1 MGERFSISPHSRL
14 LTPSAPGM
22 TEVVDAL
29 RDGASLRAS
38 QSTPD
43 DPIRRCHTDRPALF
57 CETSGSS
64 GAAKVIR
71 RHPESW
77 RRSFEVN
84 REAFG
89 LGTGDRYACFGHL
102 GHSLTLYAVLEALH
116 LGADIAC
123 LTGLLPKRQVTA
135 VQEMAITVLYATPSQ
150 LQLLV
155 RGAEA
160 ASLDALPGVR
170 RVFCGGGKLDP
181 ALRQALDRLLPEAE
195 VREFFGASE
204 TSFITISDATTPPG
218 SVGRAYPGVQLRIE
232 GDETGTGEI
241 WVRSPYLFETY
252 DQGGSEYTRWDG
264 NWLSIGEMGR
274 LDDSGRLFLRGRRQ
288 RMVTVADRNVFP
300 EEIEQVIGARGDV
313 TACAALPEPDPLRG
327 HRIHCFVEGTAPER
341 ELRLACR
348 DRLGP
353 QAVPHRFTF
362 LERLPLLPAGKPDLQ
377 ALHALTGARE

>member
-1 MGERFSISPHSRL
+1 MDERFSLSPDSRL

-22 TEVVDAL
+22 EAVVAAL

-38 QSTPD
+38 QSSPE
-43 DPIRRCHTDRPALF
+43 DPIRRCDTDRPALF

-71 RHPESW
+71 RSPESW
-77 RRSFEVN
+77 RMSFEVN
-84 REAFG
+84 CEAFA
-89 LGTGDRYACFGHL
+89 LGPDDRYACFGHL

-123 LTGLLPKRQVTA
+123 LTGLLPKRQIIA

-150 LQLLV
+150 LQLLR

-160 ASLDALPGVR
+160 AGIDALPRVR

-181 ALRQALDRLLPEAE
+181 ALRQALARLVPEAE

-204 TSFITISDATTPPG
+204 TSFITISDAATPPG
-218 SVGRAYPGVQLRIE
+218 SVGRAYPGVDLRIE

-241 WVRSPYLFETY
+241 WVRSPYLFEGY
-252 DQGGSEYTRWDG
+252 AEGGSDYTRWDG
-264 NWLSIGEMGR
+264 PWLSIGEMGR
-274 LDDSGRLFLRGRRQ
+274 LDDSGQLFLRGRKQ

-313 TACAALPEPDPLRG
+313 AACAAIPEPDPLRG
-327 HRIHCFVEGTAPER
+327 HRIHCFIQGTAPEPD
-341 ELRLACR
+341 LRRTCR

-353 QAVPHRFTF
+353 HAVPHRFTY
-362 LERLPLLPAGKPDLQ
+362 LDRLPLLPAGKPDLQ
-377 ALHALTGARE
+377 ALHALAGVQK